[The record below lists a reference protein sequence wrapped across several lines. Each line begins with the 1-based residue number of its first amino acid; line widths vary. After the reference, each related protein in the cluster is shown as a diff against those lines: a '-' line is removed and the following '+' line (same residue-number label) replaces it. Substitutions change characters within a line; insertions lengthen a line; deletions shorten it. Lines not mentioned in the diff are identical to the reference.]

1 MGVQRRVKLDF
12 YRNHR
17 ISVTILVAG
26 LFIQVWLHGLA
37 AGYTGSEINIKLN
50 NAQFV
55 PLNGTSNYQIKV
67 NVNYTVNE
75 PSLIGKKINAVM
87 KVHSS
92 DGSILKTTSF
102 PSGFTVNKT
111 GMTQLLTN
119 IPISSSQNITT
130 ESLFTDL
137 NKTNI
142 LSNQIET
149 VPQISQSRVVNSSD
163 FTPTVV
169 ANKT

>member
-1 MGVQRRVKLDF
+1 MDS

-37 AGYTGSEINIKLN
+37 AGYSGSEINIKLN

-75 PSLIGKKINAVM
+75 PSLVGKKINAVM

-102 PSGFTVNKT
+102 PAGFTVNKT
-111 GMTQLLTN
+111 GITQLLTN

-130 ESLFTDL
+130 ESVFTDL
-137 NKTNI
+137 NKTNL

-149 VPQISQSRVVNSSD
+149 IPEISQSRVVNSSD

-169 ANKT
+169 TNKT

>member
-1 MGVQRRVKLDF
+1 MKLNF
-12 YRNHR
+12 YRDHR

-26 LFIQVWLHGLA
+26 LFIQVWLHGSA
-37 AGYTGSEINIKLN
+37 AGYTGSEINLKLN

-92 DGSILKTTSF
+92 DGSIIKTTSF
-102 PSGFTVNKT
+102 PAGFTVNKT

-119 IPISSSQNITT
+119 IPVSSSQNITT
-130 ESLFTDL
+130 ESVFTDL
-137 NKTNI
+137 NKTNL

-149 VPQISQSRVVNSSD
+149 VPPISQSHVVNSSD

-169 ANKT
+169 TNKT

>member
-1 MGVQRRVKLDF
+1 MKLNF
-12 YRNHR
+12 YRDHR

-26 LFIQVWLHGLA
+26 LFIQVWLHGSA
-37 AGYTGSEINIKLN
+37 AGYTGSEINLKLN

-102 PSGFTVNKT
+102 PAGFTVNKT

-119 IPISSSQNITT
+119 IPPVSSSQNITT
-130 ESLFTDL
+130 ESVFTDL
-137 NKTNI
+137 NKTNL

-149 VPQISQSRVVNSSD
+149 VPPISQSHVVNSSD

-169 ANKT
+169 TNKT

>member
-1 MGVQRRVKLDF
+1 MKLNF
-12 YRNHR
+12 YRDHR

-26 LFIQVWLHGLA
+26 LFIQVWLHGSA
-37 AGYTGSEINIKLN
+37 AGYNGNEINLKLN

-102 PSGFTVNKT
+102 PAGFTVNKT

-119 IPISSSQNITT
+119 IPVSSSQNITT
-130 ESLFTDL
+130 ESVFTDL
-137 NKTNI
+137 NKTNL
-142 LSNQIET
+142 LSNQIEI
-149 VPQISQSRVVNSSD
+149 VPPISQSHVVNSSD

-169 ANKT
+169 TNKT

>member
-1 MGVQRRVKLDF
+1 MKLNF
-12 YRNHR
+12 YRDHR
-17 ISVTILVAG
+17 ISVTILAAG
-26 LFIQVWLHGLA
+26 LFIQVWLHGSA
-37 AGYTGSEINIKLN
+37 AGYTGSEINLKLN

-67 NVNYTVNE
+67 DVNYTVNE

-87 KVHSS
+87 KVYSS

-102 PSGFTVNKT
+102 PAGFTVNKT

-119 IPISSSQNITT
+119 IPVSSSQNITT
-130 ESLFTDL
+130 ESVFTDL
-137 NKTNI
+137 NKTNL

-149 VPQISQSRVVNSSD
+149 VPPISQSHVVNSSD

-169 ANKT
+169 TNKT